1 MTVAHS
7 RSFLERFYPS
17 ADKHLTLFAR
27 DYPAPDDNS
36 AKTPLLMMHGLTRN
50 SADFEPLVSLL
61 DENRRMIVPDQRGR
75 GRSQYDPEPSRYR
88 PDIYVEDMWALLDR
102 LEVENVICVGTSMG
116 GLMSM
121 VMSAQRPD
129 RIAAIVLNDIGP
141 AVSAA
146 GLDRIRSYV
155 GGGKPMADWDEAAA
169 RCEDINGD
177 ALDGLDDSGWL
188 EFARRTCEE
197 IDRGGIRFA
206 YDPAISES
214 VGEEDPATIPPDL
227 WAMWRTLRE
236 TPLLAI
242 RGAKS
247 DILTLETL
255 AEMERLHPKDFS
267 KVEVAGRGHAPLLDE
282 PAAVQAIRSFLTDLA

>member
-1 MTVAHS
+1 MTVALS

-27 DYPAPDDNS
+27 DYPSPDDTS
-36 AKTPLLMMHGLTRN
+36 DKTPLLMMHGLTRN
-50 SADFEPLVSLL
+50 SADFEPLISHL
-61 DENRRMIVPDQRGR
+61 DEDRRTIVPDQRGR
-75 GRSQYDPEPSRYR
+75 GRSEYDPDPSRYR
-88 PDIYVEDMWALLDR
+88 PDVYVEDMWALLDR
-102 LEVENVICVGTSMG
+102 LEVEKVICIGTSMG

-121 VMSAQRPD
+121 VMGAQKPD
-129 RIAAIVLNDIGP
+129 RVSGIVLNDIGP

-155 GGGKPMADWDEAAA
+155 GGGEPMADWDEAAA

-177 ALDGLDDSGWL
+177 ALDGLSSHGWL
-188 EFARRTCEE
+188 EFARRTCEQT
-197 IDRGGIRFA
+197 DDGSIRFA

-227 WAMWRTLRE
+227 WAMWELLSE
-236 TPLLAI
+236 IPLLTI

-247 DILTLETL
+247 DILAPETL
-255 AEMERLHPKDFS
+255 AEMARRHTKDFS
-267 KVEVAGRGHAPLLDE
+267 KVEVPGRGHAPLLDE
-282 PAAVQAIRSFLTDLA
+282 PAAVQAIRSFLSDLA